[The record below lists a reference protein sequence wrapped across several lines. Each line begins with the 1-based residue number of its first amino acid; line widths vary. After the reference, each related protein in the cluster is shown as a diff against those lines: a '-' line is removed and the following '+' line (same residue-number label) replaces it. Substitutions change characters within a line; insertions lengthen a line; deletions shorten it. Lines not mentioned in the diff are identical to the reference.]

1 MENMSKIPF
10 TLDAWL
16 KDKSQKIET
25 AFGEPAKIVFTE
37 GLGKCPI
44 LAVIYDGDTTD
55 SAWFTK
61 DGKSHDGVYG
71 LFLITPEE
79 EKPTPFEEELSDIV
93 EYCKKNGDKVVDGYA
108 KRHAVA
114 LLSIAREQFI
124 KDGYVIEKK
133 AFHDAVENIS
143 DRHLAEINIEWS
155 LHCNIEDGA
164 RRVVMDWEAFQKVAK
179 KFINIGRSEALKDL
193 PTWEKYPHNAGEEP
207 LVNGILQE
215 DGSYKWR
222 LYLNGYKIEISD
234 LEKLPGFKED

>member
-1 MENMSKIPF
+1 MSKIPF

-25 AFGEPAKIVFTE
+25 AFGEPAKVVFTE
-37 GLGKCPI
+37 GLGKYPI

-61 DGKSHDGVYG
+61 DGKSYDGVYG
-71 LFLITPEE
+71 LFIVTPEE
-79 EKPTPFEEELSDIV
+79 EMTEFEKCLGFAMGFSLNDMKENCDETIKHIKDAAKELL
-93 EYCKKNGDKVVDGYA
+93 A
-108 KRHAVA
+108 
-114 LLSIAREQFI
+114 IARKQL
-124 KDGYVIEKK
+124 IEERYTSDPQKTDLYKLGK
-133 AFHDAVENIS
+133 A
-143 DRHLAEINIEWS
+143 
-155 LHCNIEDGA
+155 
-164 RRVVMDWEAFQKVAK
+164 
-179 KFINIGRSEALKDL
+179 EALKDL